1 MTEFLHVAL
10 SFPTAPWTALLTLI
24 AAAALL
30 ALLGAIDGISG
41 GGEGLL
47 DSLLVRVGL
56 NGVPLLPVALALT
69 LTGWLSCYLGQLLL
83 LPLMAPAWRGVGAVA
98 LLLGSAALGTLVGRA
113 VARPLRRL
121 AQGQDALARAQ
132 LLGRVAV
139 VESGTLGTSGRVSV
153 PDGGAGLLLDARTDG
168 EPLRRGE
175 RVVLV
180 AHDPAT
186 HVFTVRR
193 ADLTTES

>member
-1 MTEFLHVAL
+1 MTEFLHVVL
-10 SFPTAPWTALLTLI
+10 SFPTVPWTALLTLI

-83 LPLMAPAWRGVGAVA
+83 LPLIAPTGRGVAAVA
-98 LLLGSAALGTLVGRA
+98 LLLGSLGLGVLAGWA

-139 VESGTLGTSGRVSV
+139 VESGTLASTGRVSV
-153 PDGGAGLLLDARTDG
+153 PDGGAGLLLDARADG
-168 EPLRRGE
+168 DTLLRGE
-175 RVVLV
+175 RVILV
-180 AHDPAT
+180 AHDQVT

-193 ADLTTES
+193 ADPTDT

>member
-10 SFPTAPWTALLTLI
+10 SFPTALWSAALTLI

-83 LPLMAPAWRGVGAVA
+83 LPLVVPAWRGVASA
-98 LLLGSAALGTLVGRA
+98 LLLPGSLALGALAGRA
-113 VARPLRRL
+113 VARPLRRFV
-121 AQGQDALARAQ
+121 QGQDALARSE
-132 LLGRVAV
+132 LLGREAI
-139 VESGTLGTSGRVSV
+139 VESGTLASAGRVSV
-153 PDGGAGLLLDARTDG
+153 QDGGAGLMLDARTDG
-168 EPLRRGE
+168 EPLLRGE
-175 RVVLV
+175 RVILV

-193 ADLTTES
+193 ADPTDT

>member
-83 LPLMAPAWRGVGAVA
+83 LPLITPAWRGGAAVA
-98 LLLGSAALGTLVGRA
+98 LLLGAAVLGALAARA
-113 VARPLRRL
+113 VAAPLRRFV
-121 AQGQDALARAQ
+121 QGQDALARSQ

-139 VESGTLGTSGRVSV
+139 VESGTLASTGRVSV
-153 PDGGAGLLLDARTDG
+153 QDGGAGLMLDARTDG
-168 EPLRRGE
+168 DTLLRGE
-175 RVVLV
+175 RVILV
-180 AHDPAT
+180 DHDPAT
-186 HVFTVRR
+186 HIFTVRR
-193 ADLTTES
+193 ADPTDT

>member
-30 ALLGAIDGISG
+30 ALLGAVDGISG

-69 LTGWLSCYLGQLLL
+69 LTGWLTCYLGQLLA
-83 LPLMAPAWRGVGAVA
+83 LPRVPTAWYGLAAVL
-98 LLLGSAALGTLVGRA
+98 LLLGSLGLGSLAART

-139 VESGTLGTSGRVSV
+139 VESGTLGISGRVSV

-175 RVVLV
+175 RVILV
-180 AHDPAT
+180 EHDPAT
-186 HVFTVRR
+186 HIFTVRR
-193 ADLTTES
+193 ADSTPDA

>member
-10 SFPTAPWTALLTLI
+10 SFPTALWSAALTLI

-41 GGEGLL
+41 AGEGLL

-83 LPLMAPAWRGVGAVA
+83 LPLLAPAWRGVASA
-98 LLLGSAALGTLVGRA
+98 LLGLGSLALGALAART
-113 VARPLRRL
+113 VARPLRRFV
-121 AQGQDALARAQ
+121 QGQDALARSE
-132 LLGRVAV
+132 LLGREAT
-139 VESGTLGTSGRVSV
+139 VESGTLASTGRVSV
-153 PDGGAGLLLDARTDG
+153 QDGGAGLMLDARTDG
-168 EPLRRGE
+168 DTLLRGE

-193 ADLTTES
+193 ADPTP

>member
-1 MTEFLHVAL
+1 VTEFLHVAL

-47 DSLLVRVGL
+47 DSLIVRVGL

-83 LPLMAPAWRGVGAVA
+83 LPLIAPAGRGPVAVA
-98 LLLGSAALGTLVGRA
+98 LLLGSAVLGALAARS
-113 VARPLRRL
+113 VARPLRRFV
-121 AQGQDALARAQ
+121 QGQDALARTQ

-139 VESGTLGTSGRVSV
+139 VESGTLASAGRVSV
-153 PDGGAGLLLDARTDG
+153 QDGGAGLMLDARTDG
-168 EPLRRGE
+168 DTLLRGE
-175 RVVLV
+175 RVILV
-180 AHDPAT
+180 AHDQAT

-193 ADLTTES
+193 ADPTDT